1 MRRRTFVLS
10 AATLLAALNSE
21 AFGQTGLEDFRLRG
35 LMDGGFAL
43 KSSQLATA
51 KSEHPDVVSFAHS
64 EISEQVQIASMLG
77 AIPGE
82 APLRA
87 DHSRSL
93 ARLQATEPG
102 PEFSTMY
109 ARDHLRG
116 HEELYTLNQTY
127 LQIGRNGHLRSVA
140 GSSLPLIEQHLST
153 LTRLVDV

>member
-1 MRRRTFVLS
+1 MHRRTFVVS
-10 AATLLAALNSE
+10 AATLLTALNSE
-21 AFGQTGLEDFRLRG
+21 AFGQADVEDFRLRE
-35 LMDGGFAL
+35 LMGGGFAL

-51 KSEHPDVVSFAHS
+51 KSEHPGVVSFAHS
-64 EISEQVQIASMLG
+64 EIAEQLQIANILG

-93 ARLQATEPG
+93 ARLQAAEPG
-102 PEFSTMY
+102 PEFSTIY
-109 ARDHLRG
+109 VRDQLRG

-140 GSSLPLIEQHLST
+140 ESSLPLIEQHLAT
-153 LTRLVDV
+153 LKQL